1 MATPTRITRDD
12 LEAKF
17 REVERDVETT
27 TSTVKSY
34 AVAIG
39 AVLAVTVVAIA
50 FAAGRRRGRAKTTIV
65 EIKRI

>member
-17 REVERDVETT
+17 RSIERDVETT
-27 TSTVKSY
+27 TSTIKSY

-39 AVLAVTVVAIA
+39 AVVAVSVVAVA
-50 FAAGRRRGRAKTTIV
+50 FALGRRRGRAKTTVI

>member
-1 MATPTRITRDD
+1 MATQTRITRDD

-17 REVERDVETT
+17 RSIERDVVTT
-27 TSTVKSY
+27 TSTIKSY

-39 AVLAVTVVAIA
+39 AVVAVTVVAVA
-50 FAAGRRRGRAKTTIV
+50 FALGRRRGRAKTTVI

>member
-17 REVERDVETT
+17 RSIERDVETT
-27 TSTVKSY
+27 TSAIKSY

-39 AVLAVTVVAIA
+39 AVVAVTVVAVA
-50 FAAGRRRGRAKTTIV
+50 FALGRRRGRAKTTVI

>member
-1 MATPTRITRDD
+1 MATQTRITRDD

-17 REVERDVETT
+17 RSIERDVETT
-27 TSTVKSY
+27 TSAIKSY

-39 AVLAVTVVAIA
+39 AVVAVTVVAVA
-50 FAAGRRRGRAKTTIV
+50 FALGRRRGRAKTTVI